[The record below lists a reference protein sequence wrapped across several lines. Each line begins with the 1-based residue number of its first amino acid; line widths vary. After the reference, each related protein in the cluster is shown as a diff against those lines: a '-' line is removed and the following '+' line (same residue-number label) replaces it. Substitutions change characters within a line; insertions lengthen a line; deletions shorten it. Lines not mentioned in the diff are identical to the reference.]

1 MFFYNDCMRLRWDK
15 IVWALKKAAQQLKQ
29 QNCIREYDEMRWSY
43 LYPAIAEREHTSV
56 EYGHCTSNLLGRYSS
71 PYLNWNQ
78 VVSAIEYAASL
89 LLKEN
94 YNLEHEEVKT
104 RYLTDAISRRDSY
117 LFLIGQNVPTTTDR
131 KSNLGLNWIQY
142 NRANTIF
149 PLSDRG
155 KLLRQA
161 LNCSS

>member
-43 LYPAIAEREHTSV
+43 LYPAIAKREHTSV
-56 EYGHCTSNLLGRYSS
+56 EYGHCTSNPLGRYSS

-117 LFLIGQNVPTTTDR
+117 LFLIGEDVPTTTDR

-142 NRANTIF
+142 NHANTIF

-155 KLLRQA
+155 ELLRQA

>member
-29 QNCIREYDEMRWSY
+29 QNCIREYDEMRWNY
-43 LYPAIAEREHTSV
+43 LYPAIAEREHTS
-56 EYGHCTSNLLGRYSS
+56 NLVGRYSN

-78 VVSAIEYAASL
+78 VVCAIEYAAFL

-104 RYLTDAISRRDSY
+104 RYLTDATSRRDSY
-117 LFLIGQNVPTTTDR
+117 LFLIGQDVPTTTNR
-131 KSNLGLNWIQY
+131 KSNLELNWVQY
-142 NRANTIF
+142 NHANTIF
-149 PLSDRG
+149 PLADRR

-161 LNCSS
+161 LKC

>member
-29 QNCIREYDEMRWSY
+29 QNCIREYDEMKWGY
-43 LYPAIAEREHTSV
+43 LYPAIAEREHTS
-56 EYGHCTSNLLGRYSS
+56 NPLGRYSS

-78 VVSAIEYAASL
+78 VVSAIEYAAAL

-94 YNLEHEEVKT
+94 HHLEHEEVKT

-117 LFLIGQNVPTTTDR
+117 LFLIGQDVPTTTDR
-131 KSNLGLNWIQY
+131 ECSLELELRRY
-142 NRANTIF
+142 NHLDITF
-149 PLSDRG
+149 PLLNRG

-161 LNCSS
+161 LKCSS